1 MSKKATKRKK
11 NSLPFGNIEQGRAPN
26 PAPFA
31 GQSTLALLVNP
42 SPPPKKKGSKM
53 AAKKKGKKKRK
64 KNQAEGAAKKPR
76 KPSTKHAQVIVQV
89 TPTTKS
95 GKPKAKAETTTVSL
109 QGTRTANG
117 RKKRKKNSADA
128 RTMNGKKRKKR
139 RNNGGYRAHNQ
150 AGIAAMMKQGFDVNS
165 LQPLLGAAAAWAIP
179 GIIYVI
185 IPKETRDQMAKSLAE
200 QSDVGNARARAV
212 ISGLALVAAW
222 FSTNNVQ
229 ALKPYRIPVLFGTA
243 LRFAFDLLG
252 AFLPKD
258 GLSGNVRAFFGLP
271 DGNYDLQMG
280 PTVKGNFVNFQ
291 PATVAGNFQ
300 RFTPTLSGWGQ
311 MNLIP
316 QQMAPPQLQG
326 FHSAQR
332 AMSSSMSYGG
342 VGASPMQSG
351 SF

>member
-1 MSKKATKRKK
+1 MPKKATKRKK

-53 AAKKKGKKKRK
+53 AAKKGKKKRK
-64 KNQAEGAAKKPR
+64 KNQAEGAEKKPR
-76 KPSTKHAQVIVQV
+76 KSSTKHAQVIVQV

-95 GKPKAKAETTTVSL
+95 GKPKAKAKTTTVSV

-117 RKKRKKNSADA
+117 RKKRKKNSMDA
-128 RTMNGKKRKKR
+128 RTANGRKKR
-139 RNNGGYRAHNQ
+139 RNNGGGYRAHNQ

-179 GIIYVI
+179 GLIYVI

-200 QSDVGNARARAV
+200 QVDVGNARARAV

-229 ALKPYRIPVLFGTA
+229 ALKPHRIPILFGTA

-280 PTVKGNFVNFQ
+280 STVKGNFVNFQ

-316 QQMAPPQLQG
+316 QQMAPPQLHG